1 MASGTLRSLLTV
13 RGYRVSDSA
22 PRVAQEWKKKQA
34 ERARERMEKLEK
46 KFKALRAQGVLD
58 GGVGAADHGIEKAHV
73 VGGMTH
79 PQPRA
84 VVRGRPY
91 AGDMDRTSKSTG
103 GVPSFQKSISK
114 EDLRDIIREEVRQGL
129 EIKEE
134 AKHLQLHSDAKLHID
149 SVTTDKDAD
158 GRPLAAT
165 GGWKTAFE
173 EPKQPLFPG
182 NSKKGAPVASF
193 ARGEAKQRASM
204 KNILAMQA
212 GGADFAS
219 IRSNTLESSQ
229 ADDWIGISH
238 EVHHGDRGPSNFASV
253 YADTRS
259 SNGSSPM
266 QQSPARSPM
275 LKSTRA
281 KQIEQVMELPAT
293 MSDFDSNL
301 LSEGKQSLVGTNLLA
316 AGAKFEG
323 LQFSRAGS
331 AESKNSGE
339 REQTYKEV
347 SDNAKRAWEKLRGM
361 KGNLIALLYE
371 ASKKDRVY
379 GPGMLQRGK
388 TMKKGS
394 GFDDNDP
401 LGVGAKTGQL
411 NAAQRAIVEQSER
424 FKEKY
429 LLNPRTIG
437 DCVEYSLG
445 YAMQQ
450 PPNRP

>member
-1 MASGTLRSLLTV
+1 LGENRAS
-13 RGYRVSDSA
+13 DA

-34 ERARERMEKLEK
+34 ERARERMEKLEE

-58 GGVGAADHGIEKAHV
+58 GGVGAADHSVGKGHV
-73 VGGMTH
+73 VGDMTY

-84 VVRGRPY
+84 VARGRPY

-103 GVPSFQKSISK
+103 GVPSFQKPISK
-114 EDLRDIIREEVRQGL
+114 GDLRDIIREEVRHGL

-149 SVTTDKDAD
+149 SLTTDKDAD
-158 GRPLAAT
+158 GRPMAAT
-165 GGWKTAFE
+165 GGWKAAAE
-173 EPKQPLFPG
+173 EKKQQFFPG

-193 ARGEAKQRASM
+193 SRGEAKQRASM

-212 GGADFAS
+212 GGSDVAS
-219 IRSNTLESSQ
+219 IRSNTLQSSK
-229 ADDWIGISH
+229 ADGWIGISN
-238 EVHHGDRGPSNFASV
+238 EVHHGGGGPSNFASV

-266 QQSPARSPM
+266 QQSPERSPV

-293 MSDFDSNL
+293 MSDLDSSL
-301 LSEGKQSLVGTNLLA
+301 LSEGKHSLVGTNLLA
-316 AGAKFEG
+316 AGTKFEG
-323 LQFSRAGS
+323 LHFSRAGS
-331 AESKNSGE
+331 AASTNSGE

-371 ASKKDRVY
+371 ASKKDRTF
-379 GPGMLQRGK
+379 GPGMLKRGK
-388 TMKKGS
+388 TARKGS
-394 GFDDNDP
+394 GFDEDDP
-401 LGVGAKTGQL
+401 LGVGAKGGQL

-445 YAMQQ
+445 YAKQQ
-450 PPNRP
+450 PPHNQ